1 MTFAEKIKSLRKGKG
16 LTQAELSA
24 ATHISLA
31 VIAGVESG
39 RRPPSKEMAKRL
51 AEYFGVQ
58 VETFLFEDAPIT
70 ENAPKLADTKTVLL
84 IADIVAEYLSKHG
97 YKITPEQRATL
108 IEHFYRMSITEP
120 EKINEMLTLMGD
132 MFLSKR

>member
-1 MTFAEKIKSLRKGKG
+1 MTFAEKLKSLRKGKG
-16 LTQAELSA
+16 LTQIKLAA
-24 ATHISLA
+24 ATNMSLG
-31 VIAGVESG
+31 VIADIESG
-39 RRPPSKEMAKRL
+39 RREPSKEVAKHL
-51 AEYFGVQ
+51 AEFFNVPIQ
-58 VETFLFEDAPIT
+58 TFILEDAPIT
-70 ENAPKLADTKTVLL
+70 ENAPKLADTKTVLM